1 MMIIFF
7 LWANYYF
14 GGARGKGGGFE
25 PPSLLDLKGIAHQQI
40 NVWSLHTCIT
50 LMTSYLFVNN
60 LWLEFAELFAT
71 RPIMIH
77 GFPSTEKDWLN
88 KCSLG

>member
-1 MMIIFF
+1 MIIFF

-40 NVWSLHTCIT
+40 NV
-50 LMTSYLFVNN
+50 
-60 LWLEFAELFAT
+60 
-71 RPIMIH
+71 
-77 GFPSTEKDWLN
+77 
-88 KCSLG
+88 